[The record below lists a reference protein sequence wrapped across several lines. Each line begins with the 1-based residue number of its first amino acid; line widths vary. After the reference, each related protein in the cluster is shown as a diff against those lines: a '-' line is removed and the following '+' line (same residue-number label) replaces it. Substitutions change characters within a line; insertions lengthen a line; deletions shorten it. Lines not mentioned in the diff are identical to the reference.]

1 MLGGSFL
8 QLNEVRLKK
17 ESEESN
23 TSGAPSHLQWRGK
36 WNQSILLLWARC
48 APSKRRVEWLK
59 GCFLF
64 LYCGLWAGGS
74 SAQPA
79 IQLNSS
85 WIELSSCFAFSCVCS
100 RQEGSPTLFV
110 LLKRE
115 VNWWMKEM
123 EWSAAVIKHITA
135 KQQRNPIFDWSEAAA
150 EVNHSIH
157 SFINKSKFNNFHFY
171 LIDAFHFDGM
181 KRLNKNV
188 L

>member
-1 MLGGSFL
+1 MKRNGAEIN
-8 QLNEVRLKK
+8 Q
-17 ESEESN
+17 
-23 TSGAPSHLQWRGK
+23 TSGAPRADSPRQGK
-36 WNQSILLLWARC
+36 EKPINSFCLSNWIVGGAALAGCLFSFLFVGYEPEAPLRQRISFHSSMNSTSALLLVHSI
-48 APSKRRVEWLK
+48 APAKT
-59 GCFLF
+59 
-64 LYCGLWAGGS
+64 
-74 SAQPA
+74 
-79 IQLNSS
+79 
-85 WIELSSCFAFSCVCS
+85 
-100 RQEGSPTLFV
+100 GSPTLFV

-171 LIDAFHFDGM
+171 LIDSFHFDGM